1 MQNILKCI
9 ILTLI
14 ILFVSSQK
22 SIKEGYESL
31 TTCMSQGYPRE
42 FCFNVPVQAI
52 LDKRCRCATGEFGN
66 YQTSSTCDCDP
77 FNSINYS
84 YPNTSLPMNS

>member
-1 MQNILKCI
+1 MI
-9 ILTLI
+9 II

-22 SIKEGYESL
+22 HVKEGYESL
-31 TTCMSQGYPRE
+31 TTCMTQGYPRE
-42 FCFNVPVQAI
+42 FCLNVPVQAS